1 MPASL
6 HWLNPWCS
14 HLTDR
19 PRSAHARPDRVRS
32 IWMISGSLGIAPS
45 DALASLSWLT
55 PSPPGTPHPVPRSEV
70 EEMLRAVRM
79 LLCRGAMHLWLS
91 QRARLQNWWTRS
103 ASEGRTHSLLMSD
116 ARHTLAKKARELDRH
131 RLRSRQVELKKWGG
145 VAHPDSWSCFR
156 ESSNRLRALTDAAPR
171 YVESETPLE
180 LAEWM
185 AGIRNRTETRVR
197 IPRF

>member
-1 MPASL
+1 
-6 HWLNPWCS
+6 
-14 HLTDR
+14 
-19 PRSAHARPDRVRS
+19 
-32 IWMISGSLGIAPS
+32 
-45 DALASLSWLT
+45 
-55 PSPPGTPHPVPRSEV
+55 
-70 EEMLRAVRM
+70 
-79 LLCRGAMHLWLS
+79 
-91 QRARLQNWWTRS
+91 
-103 ASEGRTHSLLMSD
+103 MSD

-145 VAHPDSWSCFR
+145 VTHPDSWSCFR
-156 ESSNRLRALTDAAPR
+156 ESSNRLRALPDAAPR